1 MQLLLQNVARNVL
14 LEARITIRSNT
25 ENTVTITLEDPRAGV
40 EPIFRNVNYTPEIG
54 PPVYCTN
61 AVLATINRAISIIPN
76 IMQTNA
82 VDIAPDL
89 SRIRETVENPAFNFV
104 QEVSTLNVS
113 WRQNAGNVSS
123 LSPAVPE
130 AQENTAKDA
139 IKSPGEQL
147 LDDRENVGTAP
158 SLALSVADA
167 EPAKLEEEAENK
179 AEGVNKGP
187 ASKEGDWTPE
197 EREIAHRPEP
207 RPFRYKKDGDT
218 CSTCNVIKCPNCPF
232 LHEIGRCFAT
242 GKECHYCE
250 GSDHYVQKCP
260 KRRAA
265 EWKHKPGR
273 Y

>member
-25 ENTVTITLEDPRAGV
+25 EGTVTITLEDPRAGV